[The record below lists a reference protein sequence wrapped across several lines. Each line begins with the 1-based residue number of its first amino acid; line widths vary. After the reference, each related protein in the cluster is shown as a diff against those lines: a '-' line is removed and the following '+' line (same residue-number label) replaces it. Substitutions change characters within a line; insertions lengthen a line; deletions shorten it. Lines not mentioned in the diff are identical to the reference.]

1 MMIIFPAHAEKIII
15 VAEDDWSPYSSIK
28 ADKSGPQGLT
38 PELVTKAFKL
48 QGIEVQYVT
57 LPFTRC
63 MYYTL
68 IGKNVGCFN
77 ATITTENRNQFYWHS
92 PPLFK
97 EGVSVFA
104 QANSTANDVK
114 IKDMEGKTVAYT
126 IGYTYSPEILQNK
139 KIKAFGAIS
148 DQHQLN
154 MLAAG
159 RIQYAL
165 INTTPGTLTINKDA
179 ALRGK
184 VKIVG
189 HLSDDAFY
197 IAFSKKHP
205 DGKRLM
211 QEFESG
217 FEQLKASGEYSAMM
231 QNFQKQYSLK
241 SPAILTAASNNT
253 SAKSP
258 MR

>member
-1 MMIIFPAHAEKIII
+1 MKRICCAIFCIMIVLPAHAETITLA
-15 VAEDDWSPYSSIK
+15 AEDDWPPYSSIK
-28 ADKSGPQGLT
+28 ADKSGPQGFT
-38 PELVTKAFKL
+38 PDLVTKAFKIK
-48 QGIEVQYVT
+48 GIDVKYVT
-57 LPFTRC
+57 LPFARC

-77 ATITTENRNQFYWHS
+77 STITSENRNQYYWHS
-92 PPLFK
+92 PPLFV

-104 QANSTANDVK
+104 SANSTLNDVK

-139 KIKAFGAIS
+139 KIKAFGANS

-165 INTTPGTLTINKDA
+165 INTTPGTLTINKDP

-184 VKIVG
+184 IKIVG

-197 IAFSKKHP
+197 LAFSKKHP

-211 QEFESG
+211 EAFESG
-217 FEQLKASGEYSAMM
+217 FEQLKASGQYSAMM
-231 QNFQKQYSLK
+231 NDLQKQYSLK
-241 SPAILTAASNNT
+241 AS
-253 SAKSP
+253 AQ
-258 MR
+258 